1 MAGGHLFIHPIRD
14 VTIVNFNETAIL
26 DTVQIQQLGEELY
39 ELVDAQARRKVVLD
53 FSNVKFLSSSA
64 LGVLITM
71 QKKAKEIKGR
81 LLLCGLKPDLRKVF
95 KITSLEKLFEFF
107 ETEEQALNAFGVTSA
122 G

>member
-14 VTIVNFNETAIL
+14 VTIVNFNQTAIL